1 MHCGFVRHLVCVAVE
16 DAFKRV
22 QQKILLIL
30 WLLAGRSIDMVGDVK
45 RKYSQPGGVQ
55 VFVDAI

>member
-45 RKYSQPGGVQ
+45 RKYSQARGVQ